1 MNDFTPFTTVAPPPS
16 DARTGGALRT
26 PRVPAALMPK
36 HLRPHL
42 VLFYRFVQV
51 GHRIADDPELEP
63 ELKHAFL
70 EALDR
75 ALVTGEEHSAP
86 VKPALDLR
94 ASLIQTGVSDRHA
107 RHILRALQRD
117 AGGAPCRTWD
127 ELMLHCRQAAVPI
140 GRYLLDL
147 HGEADEAG
155 PVIDPLCTA
164 MRVLGL
170 VQGARTDW
178 VTLGRCHLPLAWFD
192 EAGVSV
198 ERLVETRTDPELRGI
213 FNRILDQVDALLA
226 EADALPSRIRHD
238 TLRLET
244 AVMLEQAH
252 ALSRRLRKRDPLHHR
267 VALLPHQRFLAT
279 AKGMWQ
285 AMRHKAK

>member
-1 MNDFTPFTTVAPPPS
+1 MNDFTPFTTTAPPPS
-16 DARTGGALRT
+16 DARIDGALRT

-63 ELKHAFL
+63 ELKLAFL
-70 EALDR
+70 DALDR

-86 VKPALDLR
+86 VKPALELR
-94 ASLIQTGVSDRHA
+94 ASLIETGVTDRHA
-107 RHILRALQRD
+107 RQILRALQRD

-147 HGEADEAG
+147 HGEGTEAG
-155 PVIDPLCTA
+155 AAIDPLCTA

-170 VQGARTDW
+170 VQAARSDW

-198 ERLVETRTDPELRGI
+198 ERLVETRTDSELRGI
-213 FNRILDQVDALLA
+213 FNRALDQVDALLA
-226 EADALPSRIRHD
+226 EAEALPDRIRHD

-244 AVMLEQAH
+244 AVMLEQSK
-252 ALSRRLRKRDPLHHR
+252 ALARRLRTRDPLRGRVVLPAHR
-267 VALLPHQRFLAT
+267 RCLAMIKGVWR
-279 AKGMWQ
+279 AK
-285 AMRHKAK
+285 RHTTG